1 MPHAR
6 PTSGEARAANDASRQ
21 PRAICLSCIG
31 PSMATAIAGIDA
43 EWRVACTKRAE
54 IDAAERE
61 TRRAARQARREA
73 WEARLR
79 EGAEKPKDS

>member
-54 IDAAERE
+54 TDAAE
-61 TRRAARQARREA
+61 REA

-79 EGAEKPKDS
+79 EGAAKPKDS